1 LVKAK
6 YLANFQVKGE
16 SMSQTMLQ
24 MVQQVAAELNLS
36 VPSYVIGNPSQDVQ
50 QILALMNGAGYDLV
64 KEYDWQALQIQ
75 YRFYTQA
82 ISCNGTSVNGSTTLV
97 IEPGV
102 DITAVDRQWQVTG
115 TNINQDTN
123 VVSVSGQTITISQQA
138 SGTGTGE
145 VVLSQ
150 TAYSLPLDF
159 ERITNRTAWDKTK
172 RWEALGPEDAQQ
184 WQWLKSGYI
193 STGPRIRWRILD
205 NQFQIWPPMNTNEY
219 LGWEYKSK
227 GWVRSPTGTVLNS
240 FVADND
246 TTVLDNRVM
255 VLATKLKYFQIK
267 SFDTT
272 ALTQDYQ
279 RYLSVAKAQDKGA
292 PNLSFA
298 PYPAKVLIGYANIPD
313 TGYGS

>member
-1 LVKAK
+1 
-6 YLANFQVKGE
+6 
-16 SMSQTMLQ
+16 MSQTMLQ
-24 MVQQVAAELNLS
+24 LVQQTASELNLAI
-36 VPSYVIGNPSQDVQ
+36 PTYVAGNTNQDVQ
-50 QILALMNGAGYDLV
+50 QILALMNGTGYDLV

-82 ISCNGTSVNGSTTLV
+82 INCNGTTVNGSLTLEV
-97 IEPGV
+97 EPGV

-138 SGTGTGE
+138 SGTGTGAI
-145 VVLSQ
+145 VLAQ
-150 TAYSLPLDF
+150 TAYSLPPDF
-159 ERITNRTAWDKTK
+159 ERITNRTQWDKTK
-172 RWEALGPEDAQQ
+172 RWESLGPEDAQQ

-205 NQFQIWPPMNTNEY
+205 NQYQIWPPMNTQEY

-227 GWVRSPTGTVLNS
+227 GWARSAAGVVQNS
-240 FVADND
+240 FTADND
-246 TTVLDNRVM
+246 TTVLDDRLI
-255 VLATKLKYFQIK
+255 VLSTKLKYFQVK

-272 ALTQDYQ
+272 ALQQDYM
-279 RYLSVAKAQDKGA
+279 RYLSVCKAQDKGA

-298 PYPAKVLIGYANIPD
+298 PYPAKVLIGYGNIPD
-313 TGYGS
+313 TGYGT

>member
-1 LVKAK
+1 
-6 YLANFQVKGE
+6 
-16 SMSQTMLQ
+16 MSQTMLQ
-24 MVQQVAAELNLS
+24 LVQQTAAELNLA
-36 VPSYVIGNPSQDVQ
+36 VPTYVAGNPSQDVQ
-50 QILALMNGAGYDLV
+50 QILALMNGTGYDLV
-64 KEYDWQALQIQ
+64 KEHDWQALQIQ

-82 ISCNGTSVNGSTTLV
+82 INCNGTSVNGSLALV

-102 DITAVDRQWQVTG
+102 DITAVDKQWQITG

-123 VVSVSGQTITISQQA
+123 VVSVAGQTITMSQQA
-138 SGTGTGE
+138 SGTGTGA
-145 VVLSQ
+145 VVLAQ
-150 TAYSLPLDF
+150 TAYSLPPDF

-205 NQFQIWPPMNTNEY
+205 NQFQIWPPMNTQEY

-227 GWVRSPTGTVLNS
+227 GWARAADGTVKNS
-240 FVADND
+240 FTADTD
-246 TTVLDNRVM
+246 TSVLDDRVI
-255 VLATKLKYFQIK
+255 VLSTKLKYFQIK

-272 ALTQDYQ
+272 SLAQEYY
-279 RYLSVAKAQDKGA
+279 RYLNVAKAQDKGA

-313 TGYGS
+313 TGYGT